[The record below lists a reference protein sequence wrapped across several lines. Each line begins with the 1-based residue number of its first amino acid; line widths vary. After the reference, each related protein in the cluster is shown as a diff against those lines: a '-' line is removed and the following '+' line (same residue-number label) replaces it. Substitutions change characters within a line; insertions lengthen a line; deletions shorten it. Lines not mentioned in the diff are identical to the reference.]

1 MLIFHI
7 CTVLVYMV
15 FALLLASNEIDSF
28 ANELRES
35 LHVKHE
41 KFNFLTEKKD
51 MLKREKSLGLEL
63 WDSNSE
69 TFHGIF
75 VIQGVDRSTKPVVV
89 VFFIL
94 LHIYT
99 STA

>member
-15 FALLLASNEIDSF
+15 FALLLANEIDFF
-28 ANELRES
+28 ANELRKS
-35 LHVKHE
+35 LRVKHV

-75 VIQGVDRSTKPVVV
+75 VIQEVDHSTKPVVV

-94 LHIYT
+94 LHMYML
-99 STA
+99 TA